1 MIIRKLSAV
10 FGRLDGETLEL
21 KEGLN
26 IIEAPNESGK
36 STWSHFIRAMLY
48 GVSTSERAR
57 AGFLPDKQRFMPWS
71 GRPMEGSM
79 ELRLGDTEITLRR
92 EPTGSGRPMGPCL
105 AEYGGTGEKL
115 PELTGKSVGERV
127 LGVTE
132 PVFRRSAFITRPE
145 MAVDRDVELEKRI
158 TSLVTSGSEEE
169 SYTDADERLR
179 RWQRKRRWRTGSGRI
194 PEAEAELADTRSRL
208 SRIEAE
214 NERLAALRE
223 ERAKLEE
230 QEKQL
235 ETELKRH
242 KRDAFRK
249 ALEDHAAREKAVR
262 EARSELERLSL
273 DARGVTRDDI
283 RSVREARARLT
294 AAEEAEEKARALR
307 DEAEAG
313 LKALTES
320 GKEKKKPSFA
330 VCALYAL
337 AVILLGVYF
346 LAFRHVLIPVCAVL
360 CLIAACAVLAVGRS
374 KRRKEAAER
383 IARAEEEYSGLSE
396 KYDAARDEC
405 ASLSSAL
412 SRALLKI
419 TKDEKADALDA
430 AARAEELLS
439 RLAEARAR
447 AEALGEP
454 TPPPEPDEEGLELI
468 SGEARLSRRDT
479 EEYLDRV
486 RARLRQ
492 VSSELA
498 RGEGSFIHLGDP
510 VLLGTRECD
519 LEDELARLGREYD
532 ALELAADALKDANS
546 RLQQVFSPIICRSAA
561 ELMSRMTGGG
571 YSNVYFDRNMRFS
584 AAREGDLSPRE
595 LEYLSD
601 GTRDQ
606 LYLAVRLAV
615 CMQALPREDPCPI
628 ILDDA
633 LTCFD
638 DARAENALR
647 LLLELAETRQIILFT
662 CHGREKKL
670 LEKILAEK
678 K

>member
-1 MIIRKLSAV
+1 MIIHKLTAV

-48 GVSTSERAR
+48 GVSTSERAH

-71 GRPMEGSM
+71 GRPMEGIM
-79 ELRLGDTEITLRR
+79 ELRLGDTDITLRR

-105 AEYGGTGEKL
+105 AEYTGTGEKL

-145 MAVDRDVELEKRI
+145 MAVDRDTELEKRI

-194 PEAEAELADTRSRL
+194 PEAESELADVRNRL
-208 SRIEAE
+208 SRIEDE
-214 NERLAALRE
+214 NGRLAGLRE
-223 ERAKLEE
+223 ERAKLEQ

-235 ETELKRH
+235 EEELKRH
-242 KRDAFRK
+242 KRDAYIK
-249 ALEDHAAREKAVR
+249 AVEDHAALEKTVR
-262 EARSELERLSL
+262 EARSELERIAL
-273 DARGVTRDDI
+273 DARGISREDI
-283 RSVREARARLT
+283 RFVRETRAGLT
-294 AAEEAEEKARALR
+294 AAEAAEEKALIERDAARAEL
-307 DEAEAG
+307 D
-313 LKALTES
+313 ALTE
-320 GKEKKKPSFA
+320 GEKEKKKPSFA

-337 AVILLGVYF
+337 TVVLLAVYF
-346 LAFRHVLIPVCAVL
+346 LVYQHVLIPAGALL
-360 CLIAACAVLAVGRS
+360 CLIAACVLLAVGRS
-374 KRRKEAAER
+374 KRRREAAEH
-383 IARAEEEYSGLSE
+383 IARAEEELGKLSE
-396 KYDAARDEC
+396 KYDSARNES
-405 ASLSSAL
+405 ASLGRTL
-412 SRALLKI
+412 SQALLKI
-419 TKDEKADALDA
+419 TKDEKADALTA
-430 AARAEELLS
+430 AAEAEELLS
-439 RLAEARAR
+439 RLAEAKAR
-447 AEALGEP
+447 SEALGELP
-454 TPPPEPDEEGLELI
+454 PPPEPDEEGLELI
-468 SGEARLSRRDT
+468 GGEVRLSRRDT
-479 EEYLDRV
+479 EDYLDRV
-486 RARLRQ
+486 RTQLRR

-498 RGEGSFIHLGDP
+498 RGEGAFSHLGDP

-519 LEDELARLGREYD
+519 LIDELSRLGREYD
-532 ALELAADALKDANS
+532 ALELAINTLKDANS

-571 YSNVYFDRNMRFS
+571 YSNIYFDRNMRFS
-584 AAREGDLSPRE
+584 ATREGDLGPKE

-615 CMQALPREDPCPI
+615 CMQALPQEDPCPI

-638 DARAENALR
+638 DIRAENALR
-647 LLLELAETRQIILFT
+647 LLLELAENRQIILFT

-670 LEKILAEK
+670 LEKILAERQ
-678 K
+678 